1 MKQILIV
8 EDDSFLNKMLAYNLT
23 ADGYGVTSALN
34 ARTAADAIRQR
45 EFDLVLLDIN
55 LPDGNGFELC
65 KLIKPQHPDT
75 IVIFLTANDQES
87 DQIRGYEVGAVDYIT
102 KPFVLRAL
110 QRKIKAMFAML
121 EHHKP
126 AKDIYDDGRLFL
138 DFSEQTASLNGKPL
152 TLSPMEY
159 KMLNLFRKNP
169 RQVLT
174 RGQLLEKLWDI
185 DEKYVDEHTLTTSIS
200 RIRSKIESDGGAPL
214 HQDRLR
220 HGLSMDGRRGK
231 MKFQNL
237 SVKRLFGR
245 VAMELVLSMSG
256 ITIALFLVTKQI
268 AVLLTGGALLLCALV
283 GIFVLTQTFGK
294 RLSQFT
300 ADLCQTLDHMIAGNE
315 APQRPEDSETQ
326 LARIGHRLARLY
338 QIMQE
343 NRRRVD
349 EERQELQTLVSDI
362 SHQVKTP
369 VSNLKM
375 ATDTLLE
382 KPMTEAE
389 RTDFIRGIRSQTDKL
404 DFLFQALVKTSR
416 LETGVIQLDKKLGR
430 LFDTVAQAMSGIV
443 YAAEKKEIAVSVDCP
458 EDLTVSHDSKWTSE
472 ALFNLL
478 DNAVKY
484 TPAGGKIAVSVVLW
498 EMYVEIKVT
507 DTGKGISESN
517 QAAIFRRFYRE
528 EEVHEQ
534 QGVGIGL
541 YLAREIVTRQGGYI
555 KVVSEPGK
563 GSEFS
568 IMLPTK

>member
-1 MKQILIV
+1 
-8 EDDSFLNKMLAYNLT
+8 
-23 ADGYGVTSALN
+23 
-34 ARTAADAIRQR
+34 
-45 EFDLVLLDIN
+45 
-55 LPDGNGFELC
+55 
-65 KLIKPQHPDT
+65 
-75 IVIFLTANDQES
+75 
-87 DQIRGYEVGAVDYIT
+87 
-102 KPFVLRAL
+102 
-110 QRKIKAMFAML
+110 
-121 EHHKP
+121 
-126 AKDIYDDGRLFL
+126 
-138 DFSEQTASLNGKPL
+138 
-152 TLSPMEY
+152 
-159 KMLNLFRKNP
+159 
-169 RQVLT
+169 
-174 RGQLLEKLWDI
+174 
-185 DEKYVDEHTLTTSIS
+185 
-200 RIRSKIESDGGAPL
+200 
-214 HQDRLR
+214 
-220 HGLSMDGRRGK
+220 

-245 VAMELVLSMSG
+245 VAIGLVLSMSG
-256 ITIALFLVTKQI
+256 ITIALFLVTKQT

-283 GIFVLTQTFGK
+283 GIFVLTQAFGK

-315 APQRPEDSETQ
+315 APQRPE
-326 LARIGHRLARLY
+326 
-338 QIMQE
+338 
-343 NRRRVD
+343 D

-416 LETGVIQLDKKLGR
+416 LETGVIQLDKKPGR

-443 YAAEKKEIAVSVDCP
+443 YAAEKKETAVSVDCP

-484 TPAGGKIAVSVVLW
+484 TPAGGKIAVLVVLW

-555 KVVSEPGK
+555 KVISEPGK